1 MTAAERTTMGIFPV
15 QRLKEEVRIPAAAT
29 IIVVAALVFIEGLM
43 ALWTTLIG
51 FAQFHFIFQL
61 GVFGLIG
68 GPLLLVGSRLGYW
81 YSLIDM
87 TANAILC
94 TAYFMLSVCVDW
106 LKFWN
111 AGLISGS
118 VDLGLPMIFLA
129 FIALSMW
136 SVRVLRS
143 AEVQSK
149 FGLLPP
155 PGSVDDHKSLSRGCE
170 SS

>member
-1 MTAAERTTMGIFPV
+1 MGIFPV
-15 QRLKEEVRIPAAAT
+15 QRLKEEIKISAAAM
-29 IIVVAALVFIEGLM
+29 IMLVAALVFIDGLM
-43 ALWTTLIG
+43 ALWIMLTG
-51 FAQFHFIFQL
+51 FAQFQFVFQFS
-61 GVFGLIG
+61 VFGLIG

-94 TAYFMLSVCVDW
+94 TAYFMLFVCVEW

-118 VDLGLPMIFLA
+118 VDLGLPMLFLG
-129 FIALSMW
+129 FTALSMW
-136 SVRVLRS
+136 SVRILRS

-149 FGLLPP
+149 IGL
-155 PGSVDDHKSLSRGCE
+155 
-170 SS
+170 